1 MNITLDKKFFNGLR
15 EMVILRDNE
24 QCVKCGMTRSLHRKV
39 YGRDI
44 TVDHKDGKGRN
55 TKYKNNAMYNL
66 QTLCLE
72 CHGSKD
78 ARKLNEMQALNIF
91 HSRDNKKD
99 MNQLCRAYGVNVKAG
114 YDISIGKSWSKITL
128 IKGKTPL

>member
-1 MNITLDKKFFNGLR
+1 MNKTLDNKFFGGLR
-15 EMVILRDNE
+15 EIAILRDNE
-24 QCVKCGMTRSLHRKV
+24 QCVKCGITRSLHRKA

-44 TVDHKDGKGRN
+44 TVDHIDGMGRN
-55 TKYKNNAMYNL
+55 SKIKNNAISNL

-72 CHGSKD
+72 CHGNKD
-78 ARKLNEMQALNIF
+78 AKKLNEMQALNIA
-91 HSRDNKKD
+91 HARDSKKD
-99 MNQLCRAYGVNVKAG
+99 MNYLCRAYGVNVKAG